1 MNAMPAADGVRRRP
15 KYELVA
21 QALERRLAGLAPHDA
36 LPTERDLMR
45 EFGVSRMTVR
55 QAVKRLVARG
65 LIYNVQGSG
74 TFVAPREVVTKTL
87 SLTGFT
93 EDMRQRGLTAT
104 SRVLAVDHVAA
115 APETAR
121 RLGYDDA
128 RPPVVRIRRLRCADG
143 APMALETVEI
153 LAEAADWSAI
163 DPAGSLYEQLEAQGL
178 RIERAAQVIGAVNLT
193 TDQAKVLEQAVGAAA
208 IRVSRV
214 SYTARG
220 QAVEVGESLY
230 RGDRYGFDIVVTRDP
245 R

>member
-1 MNAMPAADGVRRRP
+1 
-15 KYELVA
+15 
-21 QALERRLAGLAPHDA
+21 
-36 LPTERDLMR
+36 
-45 EFGVSRMTVR
+45 
-55 QAVKRLVARG
+55 
-65 LIYNVQGSG
+65 
-74 TFVAPREVVTKTL
+74 
-87 SLTGFT
+87 
-93 EDMRQRGLTAT
+93 MRQRGLTAT
-104 SRVLAVDHVAA
+104 SRVLAVDRVTA

-121 RLGYDDA
+121 RLGYDDDT

-143 APMALETVEI
+143 APMALETVEL

-193 TDQAKVLEQAVGAAA
+193 TDQAKALEQAVGAAA

-220 QAVEVGESLY
+220 QAVEVGETLY